1 MVFTI
6 HIGNFFAH
14 GIISNVDT
22 FFRVQV
28 TNPPKTFSD
37 VIESIL
43 RDHEICLGAS
53 GSSCVKSIPWRF
65 AHKLTG
71 IAYFQPKGYS
81 KLNSRSCVVSALC
94 DKAVDTGRLSPVPVA
109 VVAATEEWKSF
120 QLSPSPSS
128 PTTNFFDHART
139 LPVRDDVPAM
149 RVNGRAEVTSVANRH
164 WAPLGGVLVEFTV
177 FVYSY

>member
-6 HIGNFFAH
+6 HIGNFFVH

-65 AHKLTG
+65 AHKLPG

-94 DKAVDTGRLSPVPVA
+94 DKAVD
-109 VVAATEEWKSF
+109 AATEEWKSF

-139 LPVRDDVPAM
+139 PPVGDDVPAM

-164 WAPLGGVLVEFTV
+164 WAPLGGALAEFTV